1 MKLLA
6 VVMQLLMTTCM
17 TTCAR
22 KIQLASGSHGVNVFA
37 WIILNLHLLSMVNLV
52 RTVWDK
58 NSQNILKTVFTPN
71 NSSVETRYKEEVN
84 RILNAVNEKPSV
96 PFIDFECIETCIS
109 RLKYNKAAGCDGTM
123 TEHIAFRNKYLYVHL
138 CLAFNAFLRHCF
150 LPSDFC
156 TGLIVPLLKSKR
168 GYASL

>member
-1 MKLLA
+1 MNNLKPTSSLNG
-6 VVMQLLMTTCM
+6 
-17 TTCAR
+17 
-22 KIQLASGSHGVNVFA
+22 KSGEDS
-37 WIILNLHLLSMVNLV
+37 V
-52 RTVWDK
+52 RQEFTEHF
-58 NSQNILKTVFTPN
+58 KTVFTPN

-123 TEHIAFRNKYLYVHL
+123 TEHIAYGNKNSVHL

-150 LPSDFC
+150 YR
-156 TGLIVPLLKSKR
+156 LIFVLV
-168 GYASL
+168 